1 MYSHIE
7 EKGVSLMDIKEK
19 IIKKFYLDKIYYYD
33 IQDFDC
39 EKSFRIIFRE
49 TKDSDLKWFIVDK
62 CEVG

>member
-1 MYSHIE
+1 
-7 EKGVSLMDIKEK
+7 MDIKEK

-49 TKDSDLKWFIVDK
+49 TKDSDLNWFIVDK
-62 CEVG
+62 CEVE